1 MKLLHQ
7 KFKLGKDIADLNELQ
22 MQKYQISKNK
32 MNKQQCKNYA
42 AKKLKICG
50 VNWENLL
57 YTEKHNE
64 KQTQKIGC
72 K

>member
-7 KFKLGKDIADLNELQ
+7 KFKLSKDIADLNELQ

-42 AKKLKICG
+42 AKKLKICD
-50 VNWENLL
+50 VNWESLL
-57 YTEKHNE
+57 YTEKNNE